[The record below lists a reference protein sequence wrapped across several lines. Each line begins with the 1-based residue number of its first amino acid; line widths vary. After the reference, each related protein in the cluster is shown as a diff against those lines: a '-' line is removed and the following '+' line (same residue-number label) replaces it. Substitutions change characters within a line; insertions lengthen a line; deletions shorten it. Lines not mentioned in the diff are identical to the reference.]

1 MLRALK
7 EGLNFEILQ
16 ASIAEHDHWRNQA
29 CIREAGQ
36 GGTALGIHQGGVHT
50 RRPARYVRRPEGKP
64 EAQAMS
70 AILEPASRGQLRDE
84 RQPHALRQP
93 RIVKRPR
100 TFRRLAVL
108 LQVLLVS
115 AASAQ
120 VFYSDDEFYRYLE
133 NRQRMAVL
141 EAQARAWAREQA
153 REQALYKPI
162 PIDEELAAE
171 VDEVL
176 NQRVREAVQWL
187 KTHPDR

>member
-1 MLRALK
+1 
-7 EGLNFEILQ
+7 
-16 ASIAEHDHWRNQA
+16 
-29 CIREAGQ
+29 
-36 GGTALGIHQGGVHT
+36 
-50 RRPARYVRRPEGKP
+50 
-64 EAQAMS
+64 MS
-70 AILEPASRGQLRDE
+70 AIVEPASRGQLRDE

-153 REQALYKPI
+153 LYKPI